1 MYDSTPDIGRRTG
14 CMDKYNLMRTTCVIT
29 MLQILKIS
37 RLFSI
42 DPSV

>member
-1 MYDSTPDIGRRTG
+1 MYDSTPDIGRTD
-14 CMDKYNLMRTTCVIT
+14 CMGIYNLMCTTVIT